1 MPVKGGPSR
10 GQAVARRGL
19 SPQQAAP
26 VESYRRGEPG
36 LRGGCTGRAR
46 GRCTM
51 PTPGGSRAARALGL
65 PRGPR
70 PVPGGRGGGAE
81 WGRQQQTGNLVPAGD
96 LRTRRPWLC
105 ASGQLTPTAPVTWG
119 RLCGDSCVPA
129 ASGLPGTLAS
139 ARTGVS
145 VLSIRPPPRGRGP
158 PWHGVCPRHCFLTLK
173 TLLCHACAT
182 RYHSMWLL
190 TPELGGS
197 HPPFVPP
204 VRGRSLGPEAE
215 KWEMAEPRTRAWP
228 QRVLVG
234 TRPPSGFFGLLWDR
248 AFGPQTTGKG

>member
-1 MPVKGGPSR
+1 MHDAYAWREPGSTSSRPPLGASPCPGGPR
-10 GQAVARRGL
+10 W
-19 SPQQAAP
+19 
-26 VESYRRGEPG
+26 
-36 LRGGCTGRAR
+36 R
-46 GRCTM
+46 GRMGETAANGK
-51 PTPGGSRAARALGL
+51 PGASRRSENTQAL
-65 PRGPR
+65 
-70 PVPGGRGGGAE
+70 A
-81 WGRQQQTGNLVPAGD
+81 
-96 LRTRRPWLC
+96 LC
-105 ASGQLTPTAPVTWG
+105 FGTADTAPVTWG

-182 RYHSMWLL
+182 RYHSTWLL